1 VELSPRYEG
10 AAVSVVLLV
19 LSLGY
24 IKTMRGSTP
33 PAKPS
38 VATVKAVEDV
48 HPRLF
53 FGPDDIPTLQAKA
66 ATTHQE
72 IWIPIREYADSQ
84 LGTSPPASAPPDGD
98 EDTYRNYGNQLI
110 PFAFACIITGDAG
123 HCDLAR
129 TYLVTYAAWEQWDE
143 DNKRRLGHAH
153 MLLGNAIAHDWL
165 HNTLTSTERQTVRE
179 SLAGWA
185 QKMYEASSEPSY
197 QSSWGNWWRKSYLQ
211 NHYWIT
217 HGALGTASLAL
228 LNEDD
233 GTQTWIDQASSK
245 LSRGQYVLNG
255 IRDGSWHGGIPYQSY
270 GLTLS
275 LPFMVNLRTI
285 QGVEILPHVYL
296 RHYPYWRLYNHLPN
310 STQFILAYGDFDW
323 SWNNAY
329 SPQNLLRF
337 TASEYGDGYAEWMAQ
352 QLIAAEG
359 RAADVYSTP
368 WYVFEFL

>member
-1 VELSPRYEG
+1 
-10 AAVSVVLLV
+10 
-19 LSLGY
+19 
-24 IKTMRGSTP
+24 M
-33 PAKPS
+33 
-38 VATVKAVEDV
+38 
-48 HPRLF
+48 
-53 FGPDDIPTLQAKA
+53 
-66 ATTHQE
+66 
-72 IWIPIREYADSQ
+72 
-84 LGTSPPASAPPDGD
+84 
-98 EDTYRNYGNQLI
+98 
-110 PFAFACIITGDAG
+110 
-123 HCDLAR
+123 
-129 TYLVTYAAWEQWDE
+129 
-143 DNKRRLGHAH
+143 
-153 MLLGNAIAHDWL
+153 
-165 HNTLTSTERQTVRE
+165 
-179 SLAGWA
+179 
-185 QKMYEASSEPSY
+185 
-197 QSSWGNWWRKSYLQ
+197 
-211 NHYWIT
+211 
-217 HGALGTASLAL
+217 
-228 LNEDD
+228 
-233 GTQTWIDQASSK
+233 
-245 LSRGQYVLNG
+245 LNG